1 MDKGFL
7 TEQQRTEMKA
17 ILRRGSTPQRFARR
31 VNAVLLL
38 DKGMSCAQV
47 AEVLFLD
54 DDTVR
59 GFHKAYVADGLAG
72 LERFESGGS
81 ACDMSDQ
88 QIEAFVGWVD
98 TEHPTSRRIAGA
110 WLKMT
115 CGLAYSKPGLIALMN
130 RVGLVFRKPTTVPR
144 VIDADAQRDF
154 IALYDKLL
162 NGLTPTEMVMFMDGV
177 HPTHQSRAA
186 GCWTRRDAPPLALA
200 TNSGRDRMNIH
211 GAIDLA
217 TGQTVMVEEMTI
229 DAASTIKLLDR
240 VEARNPT
247 MTSIYVFGDN
257 AAYHKSKEVQEWLSR
272 PERRVKFLKVP
283 VYCPHLNPIERLWGV
298 MHAFVTH
305 NKCYATRKEFC
316 EAILEFLN
324 NTVPNQFHRFR
335 DRITDNFRVIEACRV
350 EVSVTRHLPHR
361 SRRAAFPHRALV
373 EGQTRSW
380 VWTPPIRRLAAS
392 VTC

>member
-1 MDKGFL
+1 MDSTGRMDKGFL

-335 DRITDNFRVIEACRV
+335 DRITDNFRVIEASDFRV
-350 EVSVTRHLPHR
+350 
-361 SRRAAFPHRALV
+361 
-373 EGQTRSW
+373 
-380 VWTPPIRRLAAS
+380 LA
-392 VTC
+392 